1 MKVNSIV
8 FNEYHGIR
16 RYGVV
21 REVQTKQDG
30 WKYAKV
36 AWVNDDRYER
46 AMHELD
52 ELRNNQNYLVEYR
65 TDQLKQIDAAAEQK
79 AIDMC
84 LIMSQSDVNEGD
96 QGDGHVNQKLEK
108 L

>member
-8 FNEYHGIR
+8 FNEYHSIR

-21 REVQTKQDG
+21 REVCVKEDG

-36 AWVNDDRYER
+36 DWVNDHRYEE
-46 AMHELD
+46 AMQSLD
-52 ELRNNQNYLVEYR
+52 KLRNNQNYLVEYR
-65 TDQLKQIDAAAEQK
+65 TDQLRQIDAEAEQK
-79 AIDMC
+79 AINMC
-84 LIMSQSDVNEGD
+84 LIMSQSDANQGD
-96 QGDGHVNQKLEK
+96 QGDGCANQKLEK